1 MKKNAL
7 KGTILHTPSKD
18 CFEIHEDAYLIWD
31 GDTVLGIFDEIPTGE
46 EVTVRDCKDRL
57 IIPGM
62 SDLHI
67 HAPQYSFV
75 GIAQNLEEVG
85 ITATMLTKCLRE
97 LEQDRFITRTQYNTI
112 PPIVEYSLA
121 ERGKTLIPAL
131 ESVYKWAEDQM
142 K

>member
-75 GIAQNLEEVG
+75 GIAQNLED
-85 ITATMLTKCLRE
+85 M
-97 LEQDRFITRTQYNTI
+97 
-112 PPIVEYSLA
+112 
-121 ERGKTLIPAL
+121 
-131 ESVYKWAEDQM
+131 KWDSWFE